1 MIAESDLHT
10 AKLNGLRIL
19 LVEDEA
25 MVAMLVEGMLTALGC
40 QVVEWVA
47 NIPAALNAIDTIEFD
62 GALLD
67 MNLSGA
73 VVFPVAEVL
82 AARGLPFVFV
92 TGYGRTA
99 EAAARF
105 PAAPVLKK
113 PFDSSQLARI
123 LKQEIAMR
131 EEGRARE

>member
-73 VVFPVAEVL
+73 VGVSGGGSPC
-82 AARGLPFVFV
+82 
-92 TGYGRTA
+92 
-99 EAAARF
+99 
-105 PAAPVLKK
+105 
-113 PFDSSQLARI
+113 
-123 LKQEIAMR
+123 
-131 EEGRARE
+131 RARSAVCFRHRLWPDCGSRRAFSCCAYPQEAVRFLPACPDPETGDRDAGGLCA

>member
-105 PAAPVLKK
+105 PAAHP
-113 PFDSSQLARI
+113 
-123 LKQEIAMR
+123 QEAVR
-131 EEGRARE
+131 FLPACPDPETGDRDAGGLCA